1 MVVRMMMRMPMMVK
15 MVAVLVS
22 LVDDGCCGEG
32 RFWGYEGPLGGG

>member
-1 MVVRMMMRMPMMVK
+1 MRMPMMVK